1 MTSESAIALAC
12 LYLPFSRQS
21 GPHSGRTDLPC
32 FTQPVIAGV
41 SRFRFEGEYISPP
54 SWSGLWGC
62 GKRCLLST
70 SP

>member
-54 SWSGLWGC
+54 S
-62 GKRCLLST
+62 
-70 SP
+70 